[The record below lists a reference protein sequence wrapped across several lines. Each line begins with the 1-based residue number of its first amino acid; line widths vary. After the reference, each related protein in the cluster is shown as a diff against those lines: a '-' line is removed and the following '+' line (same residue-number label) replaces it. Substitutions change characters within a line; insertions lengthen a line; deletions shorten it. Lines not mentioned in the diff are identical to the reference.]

1 MAGFAKDYLNQFR
14 GTDRP
19 SVLRNRVTTRRWLP
33 PTAGSVKINYDGAM
47 FGESDKAGLGV
58 VIRTC
63 DGQVVA
69 ALSEQIVKPPTVEI
83 LELHVAR
90 RAISFSADLVHSE
103 CVYEGD
109 SLSVVNALK
118 DSGINHSHGG
128 HLIKDI
134 LFKLF
139 SEYFFR
145 SCRSTRQCSSA
156 CFSPTSEISYFFS
169 NLVGVCSNR
178 YHMFCIG

>member
-1 MAGFAKDYLNQFR
+1 M
-14 GTDRP
+14 
-19 SVLRNRVTTRRWLP
+19 VL
-33 PTAGSVKINYDGAM
+33 KFYDGAM

-69 ALSEQIVKPPTVEI
+69 ALSEQIMKPPTVEI
-83 LELHVAR
+83 LELLAAR
-90 RAISFSADLVHSE
+90 RAVSFSADLIHSQ
-103 CVYEGD
+103 CVCEGD

-118 DSGINHSHGG
+118 DSGINHSRGG

-134 LFKLF
+134 LSYSKLF
-139 SEYFFR
+139 SEYFFG
-145 SCRSTRQCSSA
+145 SCRSARQCSSA
-156 CFSPTSEISYFFS
+156 CFSSTSEISYFFS